1 MSKTNFFIKYFKNIN
16 NFINNL
22 LEKNL
27 NKLKY
32 KNLSYLFKNNK
43 VILIFVA
50 LSVIFISYLLIPT
63 FYKQIDISR
72 VLKNQIQKKFD
83 LNFTFNQEI
92 KYNFFPRPHFVT
104 TESIIQNDIGQISR
118 INKLII
124 YISLDNLFSLKKI
137 EVKDLIFDNS
147 NFYLN
152 KNNYN
157 FFLNLLNKNFKNG
170 NLTLKNS
177 NIFFRNTEDEVLFI
191 NKILKMKYFYN
202 KKELKNMF
210 YSENEIFNIPFSIE
224 SFFNEN
230 KNKFF
235 YKINFNL
242 MKIKID
248 NELIFNNENK
258 KGKSVL
264 TLNNAKRFAEYQIEK
279 NYFNFRIFDKQDE
292 PTIMYKGK
300 FNLKP
305 FYASLEGD
313 LDEMDLSYL
322 FSSNSIIVEL
332 LKTEIFNNKNIDFKS
347 KINAND
353 VYNNVNFRNINLEF
367 KIQDGLVDIDKSKF
381 QWRDFVDFEIQDSL
395 IFVKN
400 GDLILDGKLKININ
414 DYNEVYKF
422 LLTPKN
428 YRNEIKQID
437 LNFTYNFDKKVAEL
451 KDIKIDDKINLNVNK
466 ILNNVIFKK
475 HDLQN
480 KIYFKN
486 LLNEAIKSYAG

>member
-1 MSKTNFFIKYFKNIN
+1 M
-16 NFINNL
+16 
-22 LEKNL
+22 
-27 NKLKY
+27 
-32 KNLSYLFKNNK
+32 
-43 VILIFVA
+43 
-50 LSVIFISYLLIPT
+50 LIPT

-83 LNFTFNQEI
+83 LNFKFNKKI

-248 NELIFNNENK
+248 NEFFLMKTKQGNLYLLLIML
-258 KGKSVL
+258 KG
-264 TLNNAKRFAEYQIEK
+264 
-279 NYFNFRIFDKQDE
+279 
-292 PTIMYKGK
+292 
-300 FNLKP
+300 
-305 FYASLEGD
+305 
-313 LDEMDLSYL
+313 
-322 FSSNSIIVEL
+322 
-332 LKTEIFNNKNIDFKS
+332 
-347 KINAND
+347 
-353 VYNNVNFRNINLEF
+353 
-367 KIQDGLVDIDKSKF
+367 
-381 QWRDFVDFEIQDSL
+381 
-395 IFVKN
+395 
-400 GDLILDGKLKININ
+400 
-414 DYNEVYKF
+414 
-422 LLTPKN
+422 
-428 YRNEIKQID
+428 
-437 LNFTYNFDKKVAEL
+437 
-451 KDIKIDDKINLNVNK
+451 
-466 ILNNVIFKK
+466 
-475 HDLQN
+475 LQN
-480 KIYFKN
+480 
-486 LLNEAIKSYAG
+486 IK